1 MKKDFEF
8 KPNYIE
14 ENEITNKEEILQS
27 IKIELS
33 LNDLYN
39 IDNLF
44 ITNLGLLP
52 HLLEIQF

>member
-8 KPNYIE
+8 KLNYIE

-39 IDNLF
+39 IYNLF

-52 HLLEIQF
+52 HLLEIKF